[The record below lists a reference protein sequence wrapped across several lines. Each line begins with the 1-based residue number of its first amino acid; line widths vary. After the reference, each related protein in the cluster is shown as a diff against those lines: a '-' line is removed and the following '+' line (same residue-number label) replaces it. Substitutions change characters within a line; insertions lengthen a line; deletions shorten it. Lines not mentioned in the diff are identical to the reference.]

1 MPSSRL
7 AISLGALALAGL
19 VVFAVF
25 AAIHDRFP
33 GDIGVS
39 EWTQSWRPAWF
50 VTLMKV
56 VSYFGDPK
64 VAVPLVAVVTAAL
77 YLRRL
82 RLEALVV
89 AGAAIAGY
97 ALRGVLKELV
107 ARPRPSED
115 VVEILDLARGF
126 SFPSGH
132 VMHHV
137 VLLGTLGALSY
148 SGMRPGLRRQ
158 LLVAGFLAAVAAMGF
173 SRIFLGVHWLSD
185 VVGGYA
191 IGIAVVTVAVW
202 SWRRRRI
209 PVDGDE
215 RTTR

>member
-7 AISLGALALAGL
+7 AASLGVLALAGL
-19 VVFAVF
+19 AVFAVF
-25 AAIHDRFP
+25 AAIHDMFP

-50 VTLMKV
+50 LTLMKV

-77 YLRRL
+77 YLKRL
-82 RLEALVV
+82 RLEAVVV
-89 AGAAIAGY
+89 AGAAIADY
-97 ALRGVLKELV
+97 ALRGILKELV

-115 VVEILDLARGF
+115 LVEILDLARGF

-132 VMHHV
+132 VMHYV
-137 VLLGTLGALSY
+137 AFLGTLGALSY
-148 SGMRPGLRRQ
+148 AGMRHGLGRQ
-158 LLVAGFLAAVAAMGF
+158 LLVAGVLAAVGAMGF

-202 SWRRRRI
+202 SWRGRKV
-209 PVDGDE
+209 PFDGDE